1 MTTLAELYSALKYR
15 VVVDP
20 HSGARKYYNALGR
33 LHCEEGPAFVRA
45 DGTEE
50 WWQNG
55 QLHREDG
62 PAVVDA
68 NGASAWYQNGRLH
81 REDGPA
87 VVWPDSV
94 SAWWFKGVR
103 HRIGGAAVI
112 YADGTCYWFLQ
123 GRELSEEEFD
133 TARADTNKMM

>member
-55 QLHREDG
+55 QRHRIDG
-62 PAVVDA
+62 PAIECM
-68 NGASAWYQNGRLH
+68 NGYKRWHING
-81 REDGPA
+81 
-87 VVWPDSV
+87 
-94 SAWWFKGVR
+94 
-103 HRIGGAAVI
+103 
-112 YADGTCYWFLQ
+112 
-123 GRELSEEEFD
+123 ELLTEAEFNLRVKD
-133 TARADTNKMM
+133 YE